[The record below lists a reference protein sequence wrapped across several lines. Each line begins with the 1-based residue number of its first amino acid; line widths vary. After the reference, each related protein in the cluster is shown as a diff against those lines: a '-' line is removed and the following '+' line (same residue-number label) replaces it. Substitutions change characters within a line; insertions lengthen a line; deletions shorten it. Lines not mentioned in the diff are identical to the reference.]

1 MSVCQLASDPILT
14 HITPR
19 WARKIAYN
27 CPCDDCSNE
36 LSGGRAVFDS
46 LFSMRK
52 AAACVEITKESP
64 WSQSY
69 EEARNKFRAAAAA
82 CGAKLETIAYDSRA
96 GFEGVW
102 RAHAPDGALPNLSID
117 IATLGDPATA
127 DGIIIHTS
135 GVHGVEGYTGS
146 AIQIAFLRRAA
157 DTKPNPKVALVL
169 VHAVNALGMAEFR
182 RWNERG
188 VDLNRNYIGVRE
200 GAVIEGTDT
209 PATFANLAALPYD
222 LYKKVSSAINIEA
235 PSILPRVE
243 FYSSIVPA
251 LLRYGFGSLKQ
262 AIAGG
267 NYLPSAAEKVKASRQ
282 PEVFYGGF
290 EMEQSVRLLHD
301 LLERLGRKRTRAM
314 PRAFHIDVHTGL
326 GSYGHDSLLATD
338 TRGEA
343 GHVTSLEALSA
354 ALGGDGTAEGAERVR
369 GEGYHVEIEG
379 DSASGGTAYTSYG
392 LVKDGVLIA
401 FANAVPGGIG
411 QGGCVVQEF
420 GTRSNLAVFQALRA
434 EAALLRDAESRGEP
448 APPASHPVRQAL
460 REAFYPDDAVWRETV
475 LARGLKVLEQAV
487 GWAGES

>member
-1 MSVCQLASDPILT
+1 M
-14 HITPR
+14 
-19 WARKIAYN
+19 
-27 CPCDDCSNE
+27 
-36 LSGGRAVFDS
+36 
-46 LFSMRK
+46 
-52 AAACVEITKESP
+52 
-64 WSQSY
+64 
-69 EEARNKFRAAAAA
+69 
-82 CGAKLETIAYDSRA
+82 
-96 GFEGVW
+96 

-200 GAVIEGTDT
+200 GAVIEGTDQ

-369 GEGYHVEIEG
+369 GEGYHVEIEE
-379 DSASGGTAYTSYG
+379 T
-392 LVKDGVLIA
+392 
-401 FANAVPGGIG
+401 
-411 QGGCVVQEF
+411 
-420 GTRSNLAVFQALRA
+420 LRV
-434 EAALLRDAESRGEP
+434 AALLIRRMVWSRM
-448 APPASHPVRQAL
+448 ASSSRSPMRSQEASVKVDVWYKSLAREATLPSSRRFAL
-460 REAFYPDDAVWRETV
+460 RRPSSVTPR
-475 LARGLKVLEQAV
+475 
-487 GWAGES
+487 AGESPRLPRRILCARRCARPSTLMTRCGGRRSLRVGLKSSSRPSGGPASRSL